1 MRLVRDLLR
10 AVQLVSVVPRILA
23 NPSDD
28 GGSVLGMEISLDRSL
43 TRAWQRSV
51 LKVVWMVERVLAK
64 RSQDELS
71 FKHQRVRDL

>member
-1 MRLVRDLLR
+1 MRLVKDLLR
-10 AVQLVSVVPRILA
+10 AVQLVLVVPQILA

-51 LKVVWMVERVLAK
+51 LNVMWMVERVLAK